1 VVAFRCTE
9 GGSAGPIAAAAGA
22 RLGSCPTGPDGV
34 TGVTVLER
42 PPCWVIVTVFV
53 VLLMTTVLW
62 MLLKI
67 TLLEGGGAT

>member
-1 VVAFRCTE
+1 MVAFRCTE
-9 GGSAGPIAAAAGA
+9 GGSAGPMAAAGA
-22 RLGSCPTGPDGV
+22 KPGSRPGGPDGAA
-34 TGVTVLER
+34 GVKVLER
-42 PPCWVIVTVFV
+42 PPCSVMVTVFV